1 MCYGRELSCHQHL
14 VLQSLFVL
22 LSYVLYVIFLR
33 AERSLA
39 LLVIMHTM
47 HVPNVLKHFPLK
59 SLVKRQISLVLIA
72 LCGHLVILRP
82 TANNYALEYKSAHTK
97 EEQKEIECNYGCR
110 YFILQELLYYD
121 IIRFCH

>member
-39 LLVIMHTM
+39 LLVIMHNM
-47 HVPNVLKHFPLK
+47 HVSNVLKHFPLK
-59 SLVKRQISLVLIA
+59 FGEKADFTGTDRTLWPPR
-72 LCGHLVILRP
+72 
-82 TANNYALEYKSAHTK
+82 N
-97 EEQKEIECNYGCR
+97 IETHR
-110 YFILQELLYYD
+110 K
-121 IIRFCH
+121 